1 MMPSKAVVLFSGTS
15 AANTAIS
22 SGALDTSDF
31 DALLIEIAPSAAPTG
46 GNINFF
52 DLGFSGSVPTQVQA
66 VILTGSGMSAAWGM
80 GASNSPNSRYIGGL
94 DAPLPAS
101 TRIDLDA
108 LGVGVTGTLRV
119 IGRRNFRGPDRASN
133 PD

>member
-22 SGALDTSDF
+22 SGTLDTSDY
-31 DALLIEIAPSAAPTG
+31 DALLVEVSPSGAPTG
-46 GNINFF
+46 GNLSFF
-52 DLGFSGSVPTQVQA
+52 DLGFSGSVPVQVQA
-66 VILTGSGMSAAWGM
+66 VLLTGSGMSAAWGM
-80 GASNSPNSRYIGGL
+80 GASNAPNSRYIGGL
-94 DAPLPAS
+94 DAPVPAS

-108 LGVGVTGTLRV
+108 LGIGVTGTLRV
-119 IGRRNFRGPDRASN
+119 IGRRNFRGPDRSSN